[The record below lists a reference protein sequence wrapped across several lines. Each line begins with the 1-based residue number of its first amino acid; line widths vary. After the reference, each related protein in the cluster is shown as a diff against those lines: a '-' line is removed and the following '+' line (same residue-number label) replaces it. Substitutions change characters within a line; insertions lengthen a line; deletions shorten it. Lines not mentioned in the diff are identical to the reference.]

1 VTFTGHD
8 ALMVGLVLTAM
19 ISLLVA
25 AGKLSVYYGIAP
37 ETKRKIVHVLTGLI
51 SLSFPWLFSS
61 PLPILVMIFVALV
74 TMATLRSP
82 LANNT
87 AMSSVLHDVQRR
99 SYGEFYILISIGFL
113 SLSSGN
119 PVLYV
124 LPLTVIA
131 LSDTAS
137 ALIGTKYGKKRL
149 MVFEGEKTIEGS
161 AAFFIVT
168 LLISLILLMLL
179 TEIADIN
186 LLLLSLIVA
195 VFCTFIESDSWKGLD
210 NLFVP
215 VGAHIMLVQLFNAT
229 PDMLVLAFIL
239 IVTAIILMHKSA
251 PALNLTTRTAR
262 AYTLLIILF
271 VVVRPNA
278 QLVFPF
284 MALAAY
290 LLSHRVKPNPVSNG
304 HFEMIAATAVVAMLW
319 MFADVL
325 VPESAID
332 LFNLTFASV
341 AVVIAGVS
349 FSRTWRW
356 LTLPFAVFIAGIYVY
371 MTSFNLNGTMWVKNP
386 AILAGIAMGLML
398 ISVFAKPDL
407 FTHYRSVKSYALAL
421 ITPVAC
427 FIYTGI
433 LT

>member
-1 VTFTGHD
+1 MTFTGHD

-61 PLPILVMIFVALV
+61 PLPILVMIVVALL

-82 LANNT
+82 LAKNT

-215 VGAHIMLVQLFNAT
+215 VGAHIMFCLL
-229 PDMLVLAFIL
+229 
-239 IVTAIILMHKSA
+239 
-251 PALNLTTRTAR
+251 
-262 AYTLLIILF
+262 YTSPSP
-271 VVVRPNA
+271 RD
-278 QLVFPF
+278 
-284 MALAAY
+284 
-290 LLSHRVKPNPVSNG
+290 RG
-304 HFEMIAATAVVAMLW
+304 
-319 MFADVL
+319 
-325 VPESAID
+325 
-332 LFNLTFASV
+332 
-341 AVVIAGVS
+341 
-349 FSRTWRW
+349 
-356 LTLPFAVFIAGIYVY
+356 
-371 MTSFNLNGTMWVKNP
+371 
-386 AILAGIAMGLML
+386 
-398 ISVFAKPDL
+398 
-407 FTHYRSVKSYALAL
+407 
-421 ITPVAC
+421 
-427 FIYTGI
+427 
-433 LT
+433 

>member
-19 ISLLVA
+19 ISLLV
-25 AGKLSVYYGIAP
+25 V
-37 ETKRKIVHVLTGLI
+37 
-51 SLSFPWLFSS
+51 PWLFSS
-61 PLPILVMIFVALV
+61 PLPILVMIVVALV

-99 SYGEFYILISIGFL
+99 SYGEFYILI
-113 SLSSGN
+113 
-119 PVLYV
+119 
-124 LPLTVIA
+124 
-131 LSDTAS
+131 
-137 ALIGTKYGKKRL
+137 YGKKRL

-251 PALNLTTRTAR
+251 PALILTTRTAR